1 MESYG
6 QMIQDMR
13 SVFMT
18 GKTKSERW
26 RSTQLRAL
34 VNLIEE
40 NSDKLCA
47 ALQEDLHKHKAES
60 FITELSLC
68 KNDAIHAI
76 NQLSEWMKPNKVP
89 KGLLFM
95 MDNACI
101 QKEPL
106 GVSLII
112 GAWNYPVQLT
122 LLPLIGAIA
131 AGNCCV
137 LKPSELSAKTAEF
150 LKEYIPKYLDNDC
163 IKVVNGGVPETTA
176 LLKERFD
183 IILYTGSS
191 NVAKIVM
198 EAASKHL
205 TPVILELGGKS
216 PVFIDKSV
224 DLQIVARRLSW
235 GKFLN
240 AGQTCVAPD
249 YVLCPKELQ
258 EELISQ
264 VKIAVE
270 EFYTKDPKASDSF
283 GRIINSRH
291 YGRIQKLL
299 EGTSPVMGGDSDEK
313 ERYIAP
319 TVLADVKITD
329 PIMQEEI
336 FGPVLPIVSVKDHN
350 EAIEFINSR
359 EKPLALYVFTN
370 NGTVRED
377 IKQKTSSGAF
387 VVNDTVLHG
396 GLCSLPF
403 GGVGNSG
410 MGAYHGKHSFD
421 AFSHSKAVLE
431 KSLGMESANG
441 IRYPPY
447 TESKLGWAN
456 WIMQQKIKKKGIMS
470 FFPFVVMGA
479 MFGLLFQTVG
489 VTATETEG
497 NN

>member
-6 QMIQDMR
+6 QMIKDMR
-13 SVFMT
+13 SVFLS
-18 GKTKSERW
+18 GKTKSEQW
-26 RSTQLRAL
+26 RSTQLKAI

-40 NSDKLCA
+40 NSEKLCA
-47 ALQEDLHKHKAES
+47 ALQADLHKHKSEA
-60 FITELSLC
+60 FITELALC

-76 NQLSEWMKPNKVP
+76 NHLSEWMKPEKVA
-89 KGLLFM
+89 KGLMFM

-106 GVSLII
+106 GVALII

-131 AGNCCV
+131 AGNCCII
-137 LKPSELSAKTAEF
+137 KPSELSPKTAEF
-150 LKEYIPKYLDNDC
+150 LQEYIPKYLDNDC

-183 IILYTGSS
+183 IILYTGNS

-198 EAASKHL
+198 EAASKFL

-216 PVFIDKSV
+216 PVFIDRNT
-224 DLQIVARRLSW
+224 DLNVVARRLSW

-249 YVLCPKELQ
+249 YVMCPKEVQ
-258 EELISQ
+258 DELVSS
-264 VKIAVE
+264 VKTAID
-270 EFYTKDPKASDSF
+270 EFFTKDPKSSDSY
-283 GRIINSRH
+283 GRIVNSRH
-291 YGRIQKLL
+291 FGRLQKLL
-299 EGTSPVMGGDSDEK
+299 EGTKPVIGGDSDEK
-313 ERYIAP
+313 ERFISP
-319 TVLADVKITD
+319 TVVTDVQFTD
-329 PIMQEEI
+329 NIMQEEI
-336 FGPVLPIVSVKDHN
+336 FGPLLPIITVKDHN
-350 EAIEFINSR
+350 EAIEVINSR

-370 NGTVRED
+370 NKSVRED
-377 IKQKTSSGAF
+377 IRQKTSSGAF

-431 KSLGMESANG
+431 KSLGMESANS

-447 TESKLGWAN
+447 TEAKLGWAG
-456 WIMQQKIKKKGIMS
+456 WIMKEKIKKKGIMS

-479 MFGLLFQTVG
+479 MFGLLFKTVG
-489 VTATETEG
+489 VTASETDS